1 MSTSKPFNIAIIG
14 GGIGGLFA
22 ALCIHH
28 HISLLSSPSSR
39 NVKISVYEQSSAYRE
54 IGAGVGLGVNA
65 ARLIHKLGL
74 GDKLNAIAG
83 HRQGIWITFRQFD
96 DGGEVVT
103 VPVKDDAVIRQAP
116 CARSDLLAILKNAV
130 EDRNAAELL
139 TSKECLRIEDLD
151 GLTSR
156 LHFSDSTTATANLV
170 LASDGIHSATL
181 HQMLPLT
188 PPPPPASQI
197 AYRAVLP
204 TSDLP
209 FWPYESYSACW
220 IAEERHFLT
229 FPISSNKALNIVAFV
244 TKSPDDIARLGAEES
259 WVSACSRR
267 DVEKDF
273 AGFETTVQ
281 KLIELMPEQ
290 VSRWKIH
297 DRDPLHQWHFME
309 GRVALLGDA
318 AHAMLPHLGAGAGQ
332 AMEDGWVL
340 GRVVADYLSASSS
353 ESPSSQLDGLEE
365 AMELYQAARLP
376 RAQKTQSG
384 SRAAGLNYE
393 LIGKGMEGLSFEAR
407 LEMMA
412 EGTRTRMKSIWEE
425 DLDETYERCRDEGR

>member
-1 MSTSKPFNIAIIG
+1 MTSPQPFNIAIIG

-28 HISLLSSPSSR
+28 HVSLLPTSQAK

-83 HRQGIWITFRQFD
+83 HRQGIWITFRRFD

-103 VPVKDDAVIRQAP
+103 VPVKDDAVVRQAP

-130 EDRNAAELL
+130 EDRNAAKLL
-139 TSKECLRIEDLD
+139 TSKECVRIEEL
-151 GLTSR
+151 GRSTTR
-156 LHFSDSTTATANLV
+156 LHFSDSTTATADLV

-181 HQMLPLT
+181 HQMLPST
-188 PPPPPASQI
+188 PPPPPSSQI

-204 TSDLP
+204 TSHLP

-220 IAEERHFLT
+220 IAEGRHFLT

-244 TKSPDDIARLGAEES
+244 TKSADEISKLGAEES
-259 WVSACSRR
+259 WVSTCSREE
-267 DVEKDF
+267 VAKDF
-273 AGFETTVQ
+273 VGFESTVQ
-281 KLIELMPEQ
+281 KLIELMPKE

-297 DRDPLHQWHFME
+297 DRNPLHQWHFM
-309 GRVALLGDA
+309 GGKVALLGDA

-340 GRVVADYLSASSS
+340 GRVVADHLSASSS
-353 ESPSSQLDGLEE
+353 APPSAKLDGLEK
-365 AMELYQAARLP
+365 AMDLYQAARLP
-376 RAQKTQSG
+376 RAQKTQKG
-384 SRAAGLNYE
+384 SRVAGLNYE
-393 LIGKGMEGLSFEAR
+393 LIGEDMEGLSFEAR

-425 DLDETYERCRDEGR
+425 DLDETYERCRDGGT

>member
-1 MSTSKPFNIAIIG
+1 MSTSEPFNISIIG

-28 HISLLSSPSSR
+28 HVSLLPTTQ
-39 NVKISVYEQSSAYRE
+39 NWTVKISVYEQSSAYRE

-65 ARLIHKLGL
+65 ARLVHKLGL

-83 HRQGIWITFRQFD
+83 HRQGIWITFRRFD

-103 VPVKDDAVIRQAP
+103 VPVKDDAVVRQAP

-139 TSKECLRIEDLD
+139 TSKECLRIEELD
-151 GLTSR
+151 ASTTR
-156 LHFSDSTTATANLV
+156 LHFSDSTSATANLV
-170 LASDGIHSATL
+170 LASDGIHSVTL
-181 HQMLPLT
+181 HQMLPAT
-188 PPPPPASQI
+188 PPPPPSSQI

-204 TSDLP
+204 TPDLP
-209 FWPYESYSACW
+209 FWPYASYSACW
-220 IAEERHFLT
+220 ISEGRHFLT

-244 TKSPDDIARLGAEES
+244 TKSPDEIAASGVEES
-259 WVSACSRR
+259 WVSTCSREE
-267 DVEKDF
+267 VTKDF
-273 AGFETTVQ
+273 AGFEQTVQ
-281 KLIELMPEQ
+281 KLIALMPTG
-290 VSRWKIH
+290 
-297 DRDPLHQWHFME
+297 WHFMR
-309 GRVALLGDA
+309 GKVALLGDA

-340 GRVVADYLSASSS
+340 GRVVADYLTASSS
-353 ESPSSQLDGLEE
+353 QPPSPDFGSFEK
-365 AMELYQAARLP
+365 AMYLYQAARLP
-376 RAQKTQSG
+376 RAQKTQKG

-393 LIGKGMEGLSFEAR
+393 LIGDGMEGLSFEAR
-407 LEMMA
+407 LQMMA

-425 DLDETYERCRDEGR
+425 DLDETYERCRDGET